1 MNGALWVGK
10 LCCNIARCHFPNR
23 EQMPP
28 LPRVAPAF
36 SRLMAPLRGFADAG
50 TCALP
55 HAVLLMFVLAP
66 GAQAQ
71 QGPTLEVRDEI
82 RSGSLPQG
90 ERRSAPYYLA
100 APVGASDASG
110 DARPL
115 SLTVRQGWRRNSNLY
130 ALSSTAAQAQ
140 PSLAGGDTVM
150 VTGLRAAYDRRAGA
164 QEIALWADVS
174 NNSYRRFDD
183 LDNVAWSA
191 GGQLNWQLG
200 RQWYGT
206 LAGGSQ
212 RLLNPFTNQ
221 NRTIRNQLA
230 LNSLAS
236 SVGYRFGTRW
246 SVFAGADF
254 ASRRNGESLFRESDL
269 DQTGLETGV
278 RFQHPSGDADG
289 SVVLRTVRGR
299 FPNAQTSDAL
309 GEALAQPL
317 DNAFRDRSLLLR
329 GALRLS
335 APTYV
340 VGEIGV
346 TARRFDTLSSRN
358 FSGLTGSFLWQWQP
372 TDPLRVEAYVRRN
385 LGPIQLASASSVDA
399 VQTGLS
405 VSWRIAPKV
414 TLGAH
419 AGWDRYVY
427 AGDPVGALGIERRD
441 RVRVIGVS
449 AAWQAW
455 RNVQLIA
462 DHRRELRS
470 SNYSVF
476 NYDVDITSLFVQAR
490 FD

>member
-1 MNGALWVGK
+1 MSAPVCGMSVVGVR
-10 LCCNIARCHFPNR
+10 AA
-23 EQMPP
+23 
-28 LPRVAPAF
+28 PRV
-36 SRLMAPLRGFADAG
+36 LM
-50 TCALP
+50 
-55 HAVLLMFVLAP
+55 LMLMLMLASP
-66 GAQAQ
+66 VHAQ
-71 QGPTLEVRDEI
+71 QGPVLEWRDDI
-82 RSGSLPQG
+82 RSGSLPEG
-90 ERRSAPYYLA
+90 ERRSAPYYLT
-100 APVGASDASG
+100 APAGAPDASSDG
-110 DARPL
+110 RPL
-115 SLTVRQGWRRNSNLY
+115 SLTVRQGWRRSSNLY
-130 ALSSTAAQAQ
+130 ALSSSAAQAQ
-140 PSLAGGDTVM
+140 PSLSGADTVM

-174 NNSYRRFDD
+174 NNTYRRFDD

-212 RLLNPFTNQ
+212 RLLNPFSNQ

-269 DQTGLETGV
+269 DQTGLETGM
-278 RFQHPSGDADG
+278 RFQHPSGDADA
-289 SVVLRTVRGR
+289 SVVLRTVRGH
-299 FPNAQTSDAL
+299 FPNAQTSDSL
-309 GEALAQPL
+309 GDPLAQPI

-335 APTYV
+335 APSYV
-340 VGEIGV
+340 VGEIGI
-346 TARRFDTLSSRN
+346 TSRRFDTLSSRN

-372 TDPLRVEAYVRRN
+372 TDPLRTEFYVRRN

-399 VQTGLS
+399 IQTGFAI
-405 VSWRIAPKV
+405 SWRIAPKV

-427 AGDPVGALGIERRD
+427 AGDAVGAAGQSAERRD

-449 AAWQAW
+449 ATWQAW

-476 NYDVDITSLFVQAR
+476 NYDVDITSVFVQAR

>member
-1 MNGALWVGK
+1 ML
-10 LCCNIARCHFPNR
+10 
-23 EQMPP
+23 
-28 LPRVAPAF
+28 LP
-36 SRLMAPLRGFADAG
+36 
-50 TCALP
+50 
-55 HAVLLMFVLAP
+55 AVLLVSSVH
-66 GAQAQ
+66 AQ
-71 QGPTLEVRDEI
+71 QGPVLEVRDDI
-82 RSGSLPQG
+82 RSGSLPEG

-100 APVGASDASG
+100 APVGAPVASADG
-110 DARPL
+110 SPL

-130 ALSSTAAQAQ
+130 ALSSSASQAQ
-140 PSLAGGDTVM
+140 PQLSGSDTVM
-150 VTGLRAAYDRRAGA
+150 VSGLRAAYDRRAGA

-174 NNSYRRFDD
+174 NNAYRRFDD

-212 RLLNPFTNQ
+212 RLLNSFSNQ
-221 NRTIRNQLA
+221 NRAIRNQLA
-230 LNSLAS
+230 LNSLAT

-254 ASRRNGESLFRESDL
+254 ASRRNGETLLRDSDL
-269 DQTGLETGV
+269 DQTGLETGM

-289 SVVLRTVRGR
+289 SVVLRSVRGR
-299 FPNAQTSDAL
+299 FRNHQMTDAL
-309 GEALAQPL
+309 GDPLAEPL
-317 DNAFRDRSLLLR
+317 DNAYRDRSLLFR

-335 APTYV
+335 APSFV

-346 TARRFDTLSSRN
+346 TSRRFDTLSGRN

-372 TDPLRVEAYVRRN
+372 TDPLRTEVYVRRN
-385 LGPIQLASASSVDA
+385 LGPIQIASSSSVDSI
-399 VQTGLS
+399 QTGFAI
-405 VSWRIAPKV
+405 SWRIAPKV

-419 AGWDRYVY
+419 AGWDRYLYSGEVVSG
-427 AGDPVGALGIERRD
+427 AGQSAERRD
-441 RVRVIGVS
+441 RVRVVGVS

-462 DHRRELRS
+462 DHRREMRS
-470 SNYSVF
+470 SNYGVF
-476 NYDVDITSLFVQAR
+476 SYDVDITTVFVQAR

>member
-1 MNGALWVGK
+1 MRPLFELTPESLRV
-10 LCCNIARCHFPNR
+10 IAPVCG
-23 EQMPP
+23 M
-28 LPRVAPAF
+28 
-36 SRLMAPLRGFADAG
+36 S
-50 TCALP
+50 
-55 HAVLLMFVLAP
+55 AV
-66 GAQAQ
+66 GAQAVPRMLALILILASPVHAQ
-71 QGPTLEVRDEI
+71 QGPVLEFRDDI
-82 RSGSLPQG
+82 RAGSLPEG
-90 ERRSAPYYLA
+90 ERRSAPYYLT
-100 APVGASDASG
+100 APTGASDASA

-115 SLTVRQGWRRNSNLY
+115 SLTVRQGWRRSSNLY
-130 ALSSTAAQAQ
+130 ALSASAAQAQ
-140 PSLAGGDTVM
+140 PALSGADTVM
-150 VTGLRAAYDRRAGA
+150 VSGLRAAYDRRAGA

-174 NNSYRRFDD
+174 NNTYRRFDD

-212 RLLNPFTNQ
+212 RLLNPFSNQ
-221 NRTIRNQLA
+221 NRAIRNQLA

-254 ASRRNGESLFRESDL
+254 ASRRNGEPLFRESDL
-269 DQTGLETGV
+269 DQTGLETGM
-278 RFQHPSGDADG
+278 RYQHPTGDADA

-299 FPNAQTSDAL
+299 FLNAQTSDAL
-309 GEALAQPL
+309 GDPLAQSI

-335 APTYV
+335 APSYV
-340 VGEIGV
+340 VGEIGI
-346 TARRFDTLSSRN
+346 TSRRFDTLSGRN

-372 TDPLRVEAYVRRN
+372 TDPLRTEVYVRRN

-399 VQTGLS
+399 IQAGVA

-427 AGDPVGALGIERRD
+427 VGDSAGVAGQGAERRD

-449 AAWQAW
+449 ATWQAW

-476 NYDVDITSLFVQAR
+476 HYDVDITSVFVQAR